1 MLAAAHR
8 GGNGNVIFAAI
19 LPQEHGKDDKKCRKS
34 CDIFSRTHLLEL
46 HPQRIRQRPHK
57 THGTKTP
64 GMRTRHVW
72 HQIEARQVREFAEPI
87 VSLSGG
93 FFRLHP
99 LVEPV
104 SKVAVL
110 NRQFGKWRWQSAGKS
125 IVESKELIINQIIGN
140 KIRDEVMESEHD
152 YMLMFSHA
160 EKNRSNQRAIQNV
173 KRPASVG
180 CNQSLQTLV
189 PVFHGKLRNLYTFQ
203 RNLKLRSHYRP
214 GLAVNFW
221 ERCTEILVAAHHF
234 INGAFHG
241 INTQVSFQPMGMGMV
256 EVMDIGVHLMQQPQ
270 MFLLGRDWIIQG
282 GTALNG
288 RFGLASRPFTPQPL
302 LQHFAL
308 GWSEPGHPLLID
320 G

>member
-8 GGNGNVIFAAI
+8 RGNGNVIFAAI
-19 LPQEHGKDDKKCRKS
+19 FPQQHAKENQNCRKAR
-34 CDIFSRTHLLEL
+34 DIFCHGHLLEL
-46 HPQRIRQRPHK
+46 RPQCLRQVPHE
-57 THGTKTP
+57 THGAESP
-64 GMRTRHVW
+64 VMRTRHVR
-72 HQIEARQVREFAEPI
+72 HQIEARKVREFAEPI

-104 SKVAVL
+104 SKVTVL

-125 IVESKELIINQIIGN
+125 LVESKKLVINQIIGD

-203 RNLKLRSHYRP
+203 RNLKL
-214 GLAVNFW
+214 
-221 ERCTEILVAAHHF
+221 
-234 INGAFHG
+234 
-241 INTQVSFQPMGMGMV
+241 
-256 EVMDIGVHLMQQPQ
+256 D
-270 MFLLGRDWIIQG
+270 
-282 GTALNG
+282 
-288 RFGLASRPFTPQPL
+288 
-302 LQHFAL
+302 
-308 GWSEPGHPLLID
+308 
-320 G
+320 